1 MIYEFMFT
9 LFKDEDV
16 FSPEYTPDVFLY
28 QEAQMNSLQFCL
40 KPAIRNQKPIN
51 AFLVGK
57 PATGKTTAL
66 RIAFS
71 QLEES
76 SNAICVHINCSNTTT
91 FRILAEIHRKV
102 VGYLPPETGVPI
114 AKVQDTVFKK
124 IIKEKLPLLVALD
137 DVIDI
142 KGIEEAMYIILR
154 AHESY
159 PQAKTGVIL
168 ASVKNELH
176 GLDDR
181 IKSSFN
187 PEIISFLPYSEDQI
201 IDILKKRADFGLYPN
216 VAAQDIIRNIAE
228 NSADLRIAIETLRA
242 SVIKAESGG
251 RKCIKL
257 GDIKLAAK
265 TEDKVSDE
273 KCIVLEAVKKKN
285 PIDTGSLYE
294 AIRSKLSYSKFY
306 RILKSLESE
315 DMIKIKEIQKGRGK
329 SRLIEL
335 K

>member
-1 MIYEFMFT
+1 MFT

-28 QEAQMNSLQFCL
+28 REAQMNSLQFCF
-40 KPAIRNQKPIN
+40 KPVVRNQKPIN
-51 AFLVGK
+51 AFLVGN

-66 RIAFS
+66 RIAFN
-71 QLEES
+71 QLEEA
-76 SNAICVHINCSNTTT
+76 SNAFCIHINYSNTTT
-91 FRILAEIHRKV
+91 FRILAEIHRKII
-102 VGYLPPETGVPI
+102 GYLPPETGVPI
-114 AKVQDTVFKK
+114 AKVQDTIFKK
-124 IIKEKLPLLVALD
+124 IVKEKRPLLVALD
-137 DVIDI
+137 DVVDI
-142 KGIEEAMYIILR
+142 KSIEEAMYIILR

-176 GLDDR
+176 VLDDR
-181 IKSSFN
+181 TKSSFN
-187 PEIISFLPYSEDQI
+187 PEIINFMPYSKGQI

-216 VAAQDIIRNIAE
+216 VAAQDIIRSIAE
-228 NSADLRIAIETLRA
+228 NSADLRMAIETLRA
-242 SVIKAESGG
+242 SAMKAEARG
-251 RKCIKL
+251 RKCIKPE
-257 GDIKLAAK
+257 DIKLAAK
-265 TEDKVSDE
+265 TENHVSDE

-294 AIRSKLSYSKFY
+294 AIKNKLSYSKFY

-329 SRLIEL
+329 SRLITL